1 MNKRLFLSL
10 YVVIASGL
18 SHAGSYSVKRYD
30 TPNVNTQKNSVD
42 QNLYVQLS
50 RQMGQS
56 SSPNLVY
63 EQEPQI
69 QVAAPESKPSQQHQ
83 QEETTSPFAWMSQ
96 VGRNSQYN
104 QREIETIVANIQAE
118 KNRTQQNNYRVQNAS
133 FVSPNSFI
141 PVPSSSL
148 NRNSY
153 DQIIAYA
160 ANKHGVSVG
169 LVKAIMHTESGF
181 NPNARSPVG
190 AQGLMQLMPATAKR
204 FNVSNAYDPHQNIEG
219 GVRYLSWLIKRFN
232 GNLKLALAGYNAGE
246 GNVDKYGGIPPFRE
260 TRDYVERVLT
270 RYHNLY
276 RGL

>member
-30 TPNVNTQKNSVD
+30 TTNINTQKNSVD

-69 QVAAPESKPSQQHQ
+69 QVAAPESKPSQQHKH
-83 QEETTSPFAWMSQ
+83 EETTSPFAWMSQ
-96 VGRNSQYN
+96 VGRNNQYN